1 MFTTNATMEELLKDS
16 PEVIRVRPG
25 ELVEGTVV
33 FKGKNKLLLDIG
45 GSATGIVSGRE
56 LRDSFHTFSDLH
68 VGDNVAVMVLEE
80 ENDEGMIV
88 LSLRMASQQKAWDH
102 FYNLVDDDKTM
113 EFTAQEVNR
122 GGLISNVDGIRAF
135 LPLSQLAPANYP
147 RVNNNDSSEIMA
159 RLAKFIG
166 HTFTVKIITMD
177 EDAGKI
183 VVSEREAMA
192 EERSKALES
201 LTIGDSKDG
210 IVSGIVKF
218 GIFVAFEG
226 LEGLVHISEI
236 AWGHVRNPSEHV
248 KMGDQVKV
256 KIIGLDSDKLSL
268 SMKQLQQDPWEAI
281 VEKYPLG
288 SEVSG
293 PIVRFADYGAFMKLD
308 SEINGLIHLTEVA
321 HHKVKDPSDALTIG
335 EKVKAQV
342 ISIDLDERRIGLSV
356 KALLPIDKAT
366 LAALQAER
374 EEEKVEEKPTKKEK
388 AEAVEDTTNDDA
400 AEGDDLT
407 KIEGIGP
414 KIAEALNTDG
424 IATFADLSTAKIG
437 DLRTILENA
446 KLSQHDPGTWK
457 KQATLAK
464 NGKWDELKTL
474 QDELD
479 GGKPV

>member
-1 MFTTNATMEELLKDS
+1 
-16 PEVIRVRPG
+16 
-25 ELVEGTVV
+25 
-33 FKGKNKLLLDIG
+33 
-45 GSATGIVSGRE
+45 
-56 LRDSFHTFSDLH
+56 
-68 VGDNVAVMVLEE
+68 MVLEE

-102 FYNLVDDDKTM
+102 FYNLIDDDATM

-147 RVNNNDSSEIMA
+147 RVNNNDSGEIMA

-192 EERSKALES
+192 EERSKALEG
-201 LTIGDSKDG
+201 LTIGAEKEG
-210 IVSGIVKF
+210 LVSGIVKF

-248 KMGDQVKV
+248 KMGDRVKV
-256 KIIGLDSDKLSL
+256 KVIGVDSDKLSL
-268 SMKQLQQDPWEAI
+268 SMKQLQQDPWEVI

-308 SEINGLIHLTEVA
+308 SEINGLIHLTEIA
-321 HHKVKDPSDALTIG
+321 HHKIKDPSDTLTIG

-366 LAALQAER
+366 LAAMQAER
-374 EEEKVEEKPTKKEK
+374 EEETKVEKTKEVKEVAEVKEVSSDNAKDEKKDK
-388 AEAVEDTTNDDA
+388 ASDA
-400 AEGDDLT
+400 DDLT
-407 KIEGIGP
+407 KIEGVGP
-414 KIAEALNTDG
+414 KIAETLVAAG
-424 IATFADLSTAKIG
+424 IATFADLSTSKIG
-437 DLRTILENA
+437 DLRTILEEA

-464 NGKWDELKTL
+464 NDKWDELKVL

-479 GGKPV
+479 GGKPA